1 MLVRKISSLR
11 ILIVGA
17 LAASVSLT
25 AIAGSSAAPEYPPSI
40 QPPVVNEPIITPV
53 PPRTDVD
60 VVVVPK
66 ATSETIPSVS
76 EREPVRVTSSAVRQV
91 PQSTLTPVQVTS
103 SLILGGVRKSEV
115 EDTPIARVSSRKSA
129 EIQVASDVPTRIQ
142 VTRLPANSTARIQ
155 VVGANGR
162 VISLGQIRIDSN
174 GNLILPP
181 LTKTD
186 SGKSTTLRIV
196 VGGRTIEYNIRS
208 TN

>member
-1 MLVRKISSLR
+1 MLLKKTNAKRVFAAATT
-11 ILIVGA
+11 A
-17 LAASVSLT
+17 LAITFIGLPGSV
-25 AIAGSSAAPEYPPSI
+25 AAPEYPPSI

-53 PPRTDVD
+53 PPKSNVD

-66 ATSETIPSVS
+66 ATSEKIPTVS
-76 EREPVRVTSSAVRQV
+76 NREPVRVTSSTTRQV

-115 EDTPIARVSSRKSA
+115 EETPIAKVSSRKSA

-142 VTRLPANSTARIQ
+142 VTRLPANSSARIQ
-155 VVGANGR
+155 IVGANGR
-162 VISLGQIRIDSN
+162 VISLGQIRVDSN

-181 LTKTD
+181 MTKTD

-196 VGGRTIEYNIRS
+196 VGGKTIEYTIRS